1 MMNREATGMSER
13 DDEVRARACLTAV
26 AGPANT
32 WLADLLAQ
40 HGAAAVW
47 AALAHGQGPPSTDT
61 VDTEADPE
69 ARPAMEHTWNR
80 WRTRAE
86 RVDPDGLLGESA
98 EMGVRFVAPDDP
110 EWPGRL
116 DELTPGPYGLWVRG
130 GGDLRNLCLRS
141 VALVGARAATS
152 YGEHVASEMAYT
164 LGEHSVITVS
174 GGAYGIDGT
183 AHRAAHAV
191 GATVVVLACGL
202 DVNYPRGHAA
212 LFADVARRGV
222 LVSERPL
229 GATPRAR
236 DFLVRNRL
244 IAALT
249 PGTVVIE
256 AGRRSGALNT
266 ATHATSM
273 GRAVMAVP
281 GPVTSA
287 LSVGCHTLLR
297 DHGALCV
304 TGAADVLDHLGGDT
318 GPEPGPVRVA
328 ADLSP
333 ETERVLAAVPRTGAG
348 TASIALGCG
357 GDLEGTMRALGMLAA
372 AGLVERCTA
381 GWRPTRR

>member
-1 MMNREATGMSER
+1 MDPGRACRPGAPGRGRSRLRVRPVVGADMVGEGEA
-13 DDEVRARACLTAV
+13 DARARACLTVV
-26 AGPANT
+26 ARPGDP
-32 WLADLLAQ
+32 WLGTLLET
-40 HGAAAVW
+40 HGAARVW
-47 AALAHGQGPPSTDT
+47 ADLRAK
-61 VDTEADPE
+61 
-69 ARPAMEHTWNR
+69 RPAPELPGEKIGAEHTWRR
-80 WRTRAE
+80 WSTRAQ
-86 RVDPDGLLGESA
+86 RVDQDALLGDSVEA
-98 EMGVRFVAPDDP
+98 GIRFVSPDDP

-116 DELTPGPYGLWVRG
+116 SEDRVPPYALWVRG
-130 GGDLRNLCLRS
+130 EGDLRHLCLRS
-141 VALVGARAATS
+141 VAVVGARSATP

-164 LGEHSVITVS
+164 LGEHSVVTVS
-174 GGAYGIDGT
+174 GGAYGIDGA
-183 AHRAAHAV
+183 AHRAANAV

-202 DVNYPRGHAA
+202 DVDYPRGHAA
-212 LFADVARRGV
+212 LFADVARGGV

-229 GATPRAR
+229 GMTPRAP
-236 DFLVRNRL
+236 DFLIRNRL

-287 LSVGCHTLLR
+287 LSVGCHSLLR

-304 TGAADVLDHLGGDT
+304 TGAGDVLEHLGGDA
-318 GPEPGPVRVA
+318 GPAPSGPVRVM

-348 TASIALGCG
+348 KIGSGS
-357 GDLEGTMRALGMLAA
+357 
-372 AGLVERCTA
+372 
-381 GWRPTRR
+381 W

>member
-1 MMNREATGMSER
+1 MNER
-13 DDEVRARACLTAV
+13 DDQVRARACLTAV
-26 AGPANT
+26 AEPGNT
-32 WLADLLAQ
+32 WLAELLDR
-40 HGAAAVW
+40 HGAARVW
-47 AALAHGQGPPSTDT
+47 TALAGGQAPPGTGP
-61 VDTEADPE
+61 VNADAGPE
-69 ARPAMEHTWNR
+69 THRAMERTWKQ
-80 WRTRAE
+80 WRARAE
-86 RVDPDGLLGESA
+86 RVDPDGLLGASA
-98 EMGVRFVAPDDP
+98 ERGVRFVAPGDP

-116 DELTPGPYGLWVRG
+116 DGLDPGPYGLWVRG

-152 YGEHVASEMAYT
+152 YGEHVASEMACT
-164 LGEHSVITVS
+164 LGEHSVVTVS
-174 GGAYGIDGT
+174 GGAYGIDGA

-202 DVNYPRGHAA
+202 DVDYPRGHAA

-249 PGTVVIE
+249 PGTVVVE

-273 GRAVMAVP
+273 GRSVMAVP

-287 LSVGCHTLLR
+287 LSVGCHALLR

-304 TGAADVLDHLGGDT
+304 TGAADVLEYLAGEA
-318 GPEPGPVRVA
+318 GPEPSGPVRVE

-348 TASIALGCG
+348 TASIALECG
-357 GDLEGTMRALGMLAA
+357 GDLEGTMRALGVLAA
-372 AGLVERCTA
+372 AGLVERCAA
-381 GWRPTRR
+381 GWRPTRT